1 MPIIII
7 CMIVLLSASSSVFSA
22 IYGKQSKAN
31 PFLFGTFSAF
41 VACLF
46 FLCYNKFQ
54 FVFDPYTL
62 LLSCLFAFAY
72 LACTIANIY
81 AMMRGSVAL
90 TSLFSSF
97 SLLLPTLFG
106 ILYWHEEAKPT
117 FYIGLLLFCVA
128 IVLSNNTKKEET
140 APGDAKSGGIDLL
153 WLLLATVVFFSNGS
167 CSIIQTFHQKTGG
180 IPFKAEFMIMAL
192 IIVFITNLILSL
204 LMLRKEI
211 GSYVKP
217 SALWGGLYGVCNAGI
232 NLGVMLLASGGEIN
246 QSVFFPVISIGT
258 IALVLVTS
266 IVFFK
271 EKLRPIQYIGVGIGI
286 ISIVLLQL

>member
-1 MPIIII
+1 MPIIIL
-7 CMIVLLSASSSVFSA
+7 CMIVLLNAGASVFSA

-62 LLSCLFAFAY
+62 LMSCFFALAY
-72 LACTIANIY
+72 LTCTIANIY
-81 AMMRGSVAL
+81 AMKRGSVAL

-106 ILYWHEEAKPT
+106 ILYWHEEAKLT
-117 FYIGLLLFCVA
+117 FYIGLLLVCVA
-128 IVLSNNTKKEET
+128 IILSNMKKEEKT
-140 APGDAKSGGIDLL
+140 PNNEKRSGLDSLWILL
-153 WLLLATVVFFSNGS
+153 VSVVFFSNGS

-180 IPFKAEFMIMAL
+180 TPFKAEFMIMAL
-192 IIVFITNLILSL
+192 IIVFITNLVISL
-204 LMLRKEI
+204 IMLKKEI
-211 GSYVKP
+211 GGYVKP
-217 SALWGGLYGVCNAGI
+217 SVLWGGLYGICNAGV

-258 IALVLVTS
+258 IALVLVAS
-266 IVFFK
+266 ILFFK
-271 EKLRPIQYIGVGIGI
+271 EKFRPIQYIGVGIGI
-286 ISIVLLQL
+286 LSVVLLQL